1 MSQPYGV
8 MRKEHDCI
16 CPQTGSSLSFT
27 CHHEAPASGVIPL
40 KSSIASGIL
49 FVSASYFLFT
59 LHDAVIK
66 LLVADVS
73 VWQIIFFRSLAI
85 LIACLLIGG
94 RGFIRRVA
102 RTSIVK
108 PMAVRSVFL
117 LTAWLSYYTA
127 AKSLQLAELTTIY
140 YAAPIV
146 ATLLAIPLLGEKVPA
161 ARWAAIILGFIG
173 VVIAA
178 DPVGLTLSLPVGL
191 ALLAAILWA
200 GASVLLRKTAMNES
214 TLVQMTLTNA
224 FFVMMTCAVAAYHWQ
239 PVSLKSGILLALVG
253 LLGGGAQAS
262 LFEAMRRAPVS
273 VLAPFEYSSLVWAFV
288 LGYVIWQDIPAY
300 NVAIGAALIFCA
312 GLLIVSSERLAARR
326 YRLGKPDG
334 PTEA

>member
-1 MSQPYGV
+1 LL
-8 MRKEHDCI
+8 
-16 CPQTGSSLSFT
+16 LSANAIKPPAHH
-27 CHHEAPASGVIPL
+27 HHEAPTSGVISL
-40 KSSIASGIL
+40 KSNIASGIL

-66 LLVADVS
+66 LLVTDVS

-85 LIACLLIGG
+85 LVACLAIGG
-94 RGFIRRVA
+94 RGFAGRVA
-102 RTSIVK
+102 RSSIIK
-108 PMAVRSVFL
+108 MMAVRSVIL
-117 LTAWLSYYTA
+117 LAAWLSYYTA

-161 ARWAAIILGFIG
+161 VRWAAIILGFIG
-173 VVIAA
+173 VLVAA
-178 DPVGLTLSLPVGL
+178 NPVGLTISVPVGL

-200 GASVLLRKTAMNES
+200 GASVLLRKSAMSES

-224 FFVMMTCAVAAYHWQ
+224 CFVLLTFGMAVYHWQ
-239 PVSLKSGILLALVG
+239 PVSLRSGLLLALVG

-273 VLAPFEYSSLVWAFV
+273 VLAPFEYSSLIWAFV
-288 LGYVIWQDIPAY
+288 LGYVIWQDIPAH

-312 GLLIVSSERLAARR
+312 GLLIISSERLAARR
-326 YRLGKPDG
+326 YRLAKPMPGPDE

>member
-1 MSQPYGV
+1 
-8 MRKEHDCI
+8 
-16 CPQTGSSLSFT
+16 
-27 CHHEAPASGVIPL
+27 L
-40 KSSIASGIL
+40 KSNIASGIL

-66 LLVADVS
+66 LLVTDVS

-85 LIACLLIGG
+85 LIACVAIGR
-94 RGFIRRVA
+94 RGFVPRVA
-102 RTSIVK
+102 RSSIRRT
-108 PMAVRSVFL
+108 MAVRSVVL
-117 LTAWLSYYTA
+117 LAAWLSYYTA

-161 ARWAAIILGFIG
+161 VRWVAIILGFLG
-173 VVIAA
+173 VLVAA
-178 DPVGLTLSLPVGL
+178 NPVGLTISVPVGL

-200 GASVLLRKTAMNES
+200 GASVLLRKSAMSES

-224 FFVMMTCAVAAYHWQ
+224 CFVLMTVAVAAYHWQ
-239 PVSLKSGILLALVG
+239 PVSLKSGLLLALVG
-253 LLGGGAQAS
+253 LLGGGAQAT

-273 VLAPFEYSSLVWAFV
+273 MLAPFEYSSLIWAFV
-288 LGYVIWQDIPAY
+288 LGYVIWQDIPAH

-326 YRLGKPDG
+326 YRLAKPMPGPDE

>member
-1 MSQPYGV
+1 M
-8 MRKEHDCI
+8 
-16 CPQTGSSLSFT
+16 
-27 CHHEAPASGVIPL
+27 
-40 KSSIASGIL
+40 KSNIASGIL

-66 LLVADVS
+66 LLVTDVS

-85 LIACLLIGG
+85 LVACVAIGG
-94 RGFIRRVA
+94 RGFVRRVA
-102 RTSIVK
+102 RSSIART
-108 PMAVRSVFL
+108 MAVRSVVL
-117 LTAWLSYYTA
+117 LAAWLSYYTA

-173 VVIAA
+173 VLIAA
-178 DPVGLTLSLPVGL
+178 NPVGLTISLPVGL
-191 ALLAAILWA
+191 ALLAAVLWA
-200 GASVLLRKTAMNES
+200 GASVLLRKSAMSES

-224 FFVMMTCAVAAYHWQ
+224 CFVLLTFGMAAYHWQ
-239 PVSLKSGILLALVG
+239 PVSLKSGLLLALVG

-273 VLAPFEYSSLVWAFV
+273 VLAPFEYSSLIWAFV
-288 LGYVIWQDIPAY
+288 LGYVIWNDIPAH

-312 GLLIVSSERLAARR
+312 GLLIISSERLAARR
-326 YRLGKPDG
+326 YRLGKPDE

>member
-1 MSQPYGV
+1 
-8 MRKEHDCI
+8 
-16 CPQTGSSLSFT
+16 
-27 CHHEAPASGVIPL
+27 L
-40 KSSIASGIL
+40 KSNIASGIL

-66 LLVADVS
+66 LLVTDVS

-85 LIACLLIGG
+85 LIACVAIGR
-94 RGFIRRVA
+94 RGFVPRVA
-102 RTSIVK
+102 RSSIRRT
-108 PMAVRSVFL
+108 MAVRSVVL
-117 LTAWLSYYTA
+117 LAAWLSYYTA

-161 ARWAAIILGFIG
+161 VRWVAIILGFLG
-173 VVIAA
+173 VLVAA
-178 DPVGLTLSLPVGL
+178 NPVGLTISVPVGL

-200 GASVLLRKTAMNES
+200 GASVLLRKSAMSES

-224 FFVMMTCAVAAYHWQ
+224 CFVLMTVTVAAYHWQ
-239 PVSLKSGILLALVG
+239 PVSLKSGLLLALVG
-253 LLGGGAQAS
+253 LLGGGAQAT

-273 VLAPFEYSSLVWAFV
+273 VLAPFEYSSLIWAFV
-288 LGYVIWQDIPAY
+288 LGYVIWQDIPAH
-300 NVAIGAALIFCA
+300 NVAVGAALIFCA

-326 YRLGKPDG
+326 YRLAKPMPGPDE